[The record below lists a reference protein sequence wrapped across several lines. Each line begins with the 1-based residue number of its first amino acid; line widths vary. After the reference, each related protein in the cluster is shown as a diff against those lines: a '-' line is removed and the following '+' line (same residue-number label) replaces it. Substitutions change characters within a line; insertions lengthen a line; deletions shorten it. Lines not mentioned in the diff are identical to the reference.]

1 MTTQLPGF
9 LVIGAQKAGSTWFTR
24 SLRAHPDIF
33 MPLKELRYFT
43 RHYNRGPDWYAEKF
57 SGVGEERLIGEGTPG
72 YLLHPQAPER
82 ISETLG
88 GGTLLIASLR
98 NPVDRAYSSFWNL
111 LGGGVLP
118 RDSDFR
124 EQFNADFNQM
134 RTRGLYHLQ
143 LSRFLEVFPRDQIKV
158 AVMEYD
164 LGPRAPH
171 TLRRTF
177 EFLGVDPSFEQ
188 PAAARAANVGGPPRR
203 GGSSVGKL
211 GTAVALRS
219 GRLPPSLERMLRRSY
234 SALYS
239 RLPTTRQFEPLSDSA
254 RAACIE
260 VYQNDIERLAQLLD
274 RDLSVWQ
281 SPKASR

>member
-1 MTTQLPGF
+1 MTTPLPGF

-24 SLRAHPDIF
+24 NLRAHPEIF

-43 RHYNRGPDWYAEKF
+43 RYYDLGPSWYAEKF
-57 SGVGEERLIGEGTPG
+57 SRAGEKRTIGEGTPG

-88 GGTLLIASLR
+88 GATLLVASLR

-118 RDSDFR
+118 RDADFL
-124 EQFNADFNQM
+124 EQFSADFNQM

-143 LSRFLEVFPRDQIKV
+143 LSRFLQFFPRDQIKV
-158 AVMEYD
+158 AIMEYD
-164 LGPRAPH
+164 LGARAPH
-171 TLRRTF
+171 TLRATF

-188 PAAARAANVGGPPRR
+188 PAAAQAANVGGPPRR
-203 GGSSVGKL
+203 GGPSVGKL

-219 GRLPPSLERMLRRSY
+219 GRLPPPVERILRRGY
-234 SALYS
+234 SSIYA
-239 RLPTTRQFEPLSDSA
+239 RLPTTRQFEPLSDRA

-260 VYQNDIERLAQLLD
+260 VYQDDIERLAQLLD

-281 SPKASR
+281 WQKGR